1 MKNKLEEETLK
12 IILEGS
18 SNKIVLTDNGHIIC
32 GNELWM
38 LKELSDLIYELRVSS
53 IDESMLKKAIKHG
66 LDAKVEKNEKPSEE
80 LEKELEK
87 EFDKFLK
94 ILSESLSKGL
104 EELEKVL
111 GDK

>member
-80 LEKELEK
+80 LEKEL
-87 EFDKFLK
+87 DKFLK